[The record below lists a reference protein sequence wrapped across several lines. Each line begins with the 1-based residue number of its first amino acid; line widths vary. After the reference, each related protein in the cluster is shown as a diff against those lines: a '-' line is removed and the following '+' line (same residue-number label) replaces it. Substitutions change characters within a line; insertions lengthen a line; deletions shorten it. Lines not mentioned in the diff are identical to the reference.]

1 MRVKT
6 YQDGS
11 LGFILFT
18 ICKRYLNFLKVK
30 VLNMESDAFPKP
42 PFSTSLVTS
51 LQFLITAMAHLTN
64 ISLLFFFGGKISRTG
79 CHLEVWDIFTYIM
92 LMINYYLTAL
102 RTVRC
107 IDI

>member
-1 MRVKT
+1 MRVKI

-18 ICKRYLNFLKVK
+18 ICKLYLNFLKVK

-51 LQFLITAMAHLTN
+51 LQFLITAVAHLTN
-64 ISLLFFFGGKISRTG
+64 VSLLFFLVVELVGLVAIWKFG
-79 CHLEVWDIFTYIM
+79 IF
-92 LMINYYLTAL
+92 LLT
-102 RTVRC
+102 
-107 IDI
+107 